1 MAAGLAEGRKAQPG
15 GTGRETADKGKQLQQ
30 KLKCLG
36 CHQLV
41 GRTQCKMWL
50 ADQLEIFFAFF
61 VCLFF
66 QTRYRTRKAPWHL
79 GCCNQGFIMEINPK
93 QP

>member
-1 MAAGLAEGRKAQPG
+1 MEQRKAQPG
-15 GTGRETADKGKQLQQ
+15 GTGREIADKVKKLQQ
-30 KLKCLG
+30 KPKRLG
-36 CHQLV
+36 CGQLV
-41 GRTQCKMWL
+41 GRTRSKSWL
-50 ADQLEIFFAFF
+50 ADQLEIFFVGFF
-61 VCLFF
+61 CLFF